1 MSAKFFCLALLTLV
15 LSAQTGYAIK
25 CFVCNSHTDKA
36 CMQDR
41 PPESL
46 EKDCTDAPD
55 GATYTM
61 CRKIVQHIDFEVNG
75 LQPDHRV
82 IRSCGYEASN
92 YVDKC
97 YQRAGFGGR
106 QEVCSCT
113 TGDMCNS
120 APGISSMSV
129 MVTVA
134 VAALARLFL
143 Y

>member
-1 MSAKFFCLALLTLV
+1 MSAKFFCLAALALV
-15 LSAQTGYAIK
+15 LCAQTGYAIQ
-25 CFVCNSHTDKA
+25 CFVCNSNTDKA
-36 CMQDR
+36 CMEDV

-46 EKDCTDAPD
+46 QQDCKNAPD
-55 GATYTM
+55 GATYSM

-75 LQPDHRV
+75 LPADHRV
-82 IRSCGYEASN
+82 IRSCGYDTSN

-113 TGDMCNS
+113 VDFCNS

-129 MVTVA
+129 MLTVA
-134 VAALARLFL
+134 VAALARFFL